1 MQMSNSPC
9 RPTMLRN
16 ERVLVVEDEALVA
29 MLVEDVMLDAGA
41 MVVGPAASVEEALR
55 LIDAA
60 ESDGGLSAAVL
71 DLNLDG
77 EAVLPVADRLAA
89 LGVPFVFATGYDE
102 GCDTG
107 GHTAPVLQK
116 PFSPERL
123 AIAVQA
129 LTSAGSAT
137 LTP

>member
-1 MQMSNSPC
+1 
-9 RPTMLRN
+9 
-16 ERVLVVEDEALVA
+16 
-29 MLVEDVMLDAGA
+29 MLVEDGLLDAGA

-89 LGVPFVFATGYDE
+89 LGVPFLFATGYDE
-102 GCDTG
+102 ACGTG
-107 GHTAPVLQK
+107 GHAAPVLQK
-116 PFSPERL
+116 PFSPETL
-123 AIAVQA
+123 ALAVQA
-129 LTSAGSAT
+129 LASTGSGAGVVVAGNARNRT
-137 LTP
+137 GE